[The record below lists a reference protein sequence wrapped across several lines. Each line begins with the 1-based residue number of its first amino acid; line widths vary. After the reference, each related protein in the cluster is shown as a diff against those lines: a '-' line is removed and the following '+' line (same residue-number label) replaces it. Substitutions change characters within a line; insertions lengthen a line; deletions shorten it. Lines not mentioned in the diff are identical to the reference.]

1 MNNIVLKIV
10 VKQYCIR
17 NKFVPNR
24 TSIFEEIIKRALI
37 IFADRI
43 GKNLHSS
50 LRKMIDHNVR

>member
-1 MNNIVLKIV
+1 MNNIVLKT
-10 VKQYCIR
+10 YCIR

-24 TSIFEEIIKRALI
+24 TSIFEIIKRALI